1 MEECLPVN
9 ENKKRNLRSDDLS
22 RFERSMKRGGHDNKM
37 SVFKRQQYMLQELM
51 ENESMEGIV
60 FVGKKERKKMIE
72 NYVLNMIET
81 EQNKIRKHIEQG
93 TLKNPFK
100 TYQN

>member
-22 RFERSMKRGGHDNKM
+22 RFERSMKRDGHDNKM
-37 SVFKRQQYMLQELM
+37 SVFKRQQHLLQEIM
-51 ENESMEGIV
+51 KDENMEGIV

-72 NYVLNMIET
+72 NYVLNIIET
-81 EQNKIRKHIEQG
+81 EENVIRKHVLLG
-93 TLKNPFK
+93 TLKNPFQI
-100 TYQN
+100 YQH